1 MNIVKTL
8 LLIAT
13 AAPSAAHTLLRGNLP
28 TEQYVTSD
36 ILLGTS
42 WTATDIYYENYGE
55 LKPVLD
61 NTPATLLFS
70 NDNTASGYAGCNQ
83 IFGDVVISSSTL
95 EFGEVTQTMM
105 GCFGDVGAQEWAFSS
120 AVFRESVRYKI
131 TSTEDDDQVLIL
143 GAVKTGEVTARF
155 VPLPEPT
162 LVDSDWEL
170 NGVIMDDKWG
180 SISHTFTDEPIT
192 LSFDETTFKGY
203 TGCNTFQGEW
213 EDASQE
219 DSTYLMFR
227 TTNLVTTKRG
237 CVSPFPMDD
246 EDEHVKAIAEQEQII
261 LDALSQDVVA
271 YSIEQD
277 RGGGLTLYDTTVNDD
292 NTVDVGDRMVIYST
306 PRSYE
311 DEEDNTWASFD

>member
-1 MNIVKTL
+1 MNIVKTV
-8 LLIAT
+8 LLITT
-13 AAPSAAHTLLRGNLP
+13 AAPLTAAHTLLRGNLP
-28 TEQYVTSD
+28 TEQYITSES
-36 ILLGTS
+36 LLGTS
-42 WTATDIYYENYGE
+42 WTATDLLYADDNE
-55 LKPVLD
+55 LKPVLE
-61 NTPATLLFS
+61 NTPATLIFS

-83 IFGDVVISSSTL
+83 IFGDVVISSTTL

-105 GCFGDVGAQEWAFSS
+105 MCFGAIDDQERAFNS

-131 TSTEDDDQVLIL
+131 TSTEDDNVLIL
-143 GAVKTGEVTARF
+143 GDINTGEVTARF

-162 LVDSDWEL
+162 LVDSEWEL
-170 NGVIMDDKWG
+170 NGVIMDDGWG
-180 SISHTFTDEPIT
+180 SISHTFTDEPVT

-203 TGCNTFQGEW
+203 TGCNTVQGEW
-213 EDASQE
+213 KDVTEE
-219 DSTYLMFR
+219 DSTYPMFR

-237 CVSPFPMDD
+237 CVSPFPGDN
-246 EDEHVKAIAEQEQII
+246 EDELIKAIAEQEQII

-271 YSIEQD
+271 YSIQQD

-311 DEEDNTWASFD
+311 DEEDNTWASMD